1 MRAAIS
7 SNSAVWRDDAI
18 VAEYARASALQA
30 PEETILCQLKSRLPS
45 VRMLDI
51 GVGAGRTMLHF
62 APRVREYWGIDCSPA
77 MIAACALRRPR
88 RADNVRLAVCDAR
101 AMAEFPD
108 NFFDFVLF
116 SYNGIDYV
124 PHRDRLN
131 IFAEIRR
138 VSAVDGLFCFSS
150 HNLQHLPVNEQFEIE
165 SQTVGNLRRL
175 KRLRS
180 WSYALVNDGVHGG
193 RLLTYYVNPTEQL
206 KQLAPYCKDV
216 KVFRL
221 DGASVGDENSM
232 ASVDDCW
239 LYYLCAVR

>member
-1 MRAAIS
+1 MRAAIK
-7 SNSAVWRDDAI
+7 SNVVVWRDDAI
-18 VAEYARASALQA
+18 VAEYACASALQA
-30 PEETILCQLKSRLPS
+30 PEQVILNHLRSRLPS
-45 VRMLDI
+45 MRMLDI

-62 APRVREYWGIDCSPA
+62 APRVREYWGVDYSPA
-77 MIAACALRRPR
+77 MVAACALRRPR
-88 RADNVRLAVCDAR
+88 SDNVRLAVCDAR
-101 AMAEFPD
+101 AMAQFSD

-124 PHRDRLN
+124 PHRDRLA

-150 HNLQHLPVNEQFEIE
+150 HNLQHLPLNGQFEIK

-180 WSYALVNDGVHGG
+180 WPYALVNDGVHGG
-193 RLLTYYVNPTEQL
+193 RLVTYYVNPTEQL
-206 KQLAPYCKDV
+206 KQLAPYYKDV

-221 DGASVGDENSM
+221 DGASVGDENSL

>member
-1 MRAAIS
+1 MPRRAAIS
-7 SNSAVWRDDAI
+7 LNSSVWRDDAI

-30 PEETILCQLKSRLPS
+30 PEETILYQLKSRLPS
-45 VRMLDI
+45 MRMLDI

-62 APRVREYWGIDCSPA
+62 APRVREYWGVDCSPV
-77 MIAACALRRPR
+77 MIAACALRRP

-124 PHRDRLN
+124 PHRDRLD

-150 HNLQHLPVNEQFEIE
+150 HNLQHLPLNG
-165 SQTVGNLRRL
+165 SKTVGNLRRL

-180 WSYALVNDGVHGG
+180 WPYALVNDGVHGG
-193 RLLTYYVNPTEQL
+193 RLLTYYVNPAEQL
-206 KQLAPYCKDV
+206 KQLAPYYKDV

-221 DGASVGDENSM
+221 DGASVGDENSL

-239 LYYLCAVR
+239 LYYLCAIR